1 MPSSQL
7 TTRTQLETER
17 NNFLL
22 HEQRIIQERDEIL
35 RNIHNHLEQ
44 LDAGKFYIVP
54 LATLYALFWVCFL
67 MFLHC
72 NAIHCSLIMII
83 LIYLIVYIDVHLQR
97 LYVLVERQEIRPLPR
112 QTIFLWNTSPQ
123 LPPSLQLIVMNPLQQ
138 QESIRIGPMVRK

>member
-44 LDAGKFYIVP
+44 LDAGTLFFV
-54 LATLYALFWVCFL
+54 LYAICINWYLL
-67 MFLHC
+67 YC
-72 NAIHCSLIMII
+72 NATHI
-83 LIYLIVYIDVHLQR
+83 
-97 LYVLVERQEIRPLPR
+97 
-112 QTIFLWNTSPQ
+112 
-123 LPPSLQLIVMNPLQQ
+123 
-138 QESIRIGPMVRK
+138 